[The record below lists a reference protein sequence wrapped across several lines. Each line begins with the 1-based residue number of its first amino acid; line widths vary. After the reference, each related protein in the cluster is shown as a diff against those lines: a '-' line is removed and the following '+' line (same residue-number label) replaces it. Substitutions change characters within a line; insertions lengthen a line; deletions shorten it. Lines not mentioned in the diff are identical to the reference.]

1 MSEKKKKE
9 ENLDE
14 KVEMTEDTKEKNN
27 KSNLDQ
33 NEIIELNKKL
43 EDLEDKYT
51 RKVAEFENYK
61 KRTEKEKLKTFDRA
75 KIELI
80 EKLLPVIDS
89 IESAKEI
96 SKDAEYID
104 GLNQI
109 YKQIQMFLEKNNVT
123 EIKTV
128 GEFFD
133 PEVHD
138 AISILESDQDEGII
152 LEEFRKGYKLGDNVI
167 RHSMVIVSK

>member
-9 ENLDE
+9 EKLDE
-14 KVEMTEDTKEKNN
+14 NIENKDTKEKN
-27 KSNLDQ
+27 
-33 NEIIELNKKL
+33 EVTELNKKL

-61 KRTEKEKLKTFDRA
+61 KRTEKEKLKAFDRA
-75 KIELI
+75 KIDLV

-96 SKDAEYID
+96 SQDAEYIE

-109 YKQIQMFLEKNNVT
+109 YKQIEMFLEKNNVT

-133 PEVHD
+133 PEFHD
-138 AISILESDQDEGII
+138 AISTLESDKDEGII